1 MDAPRLGDE
10 PFRRGLGSG
19 AKITMPAAGNTHE
32 VLGRLDHCI
41 KALAERNRNDGILV
55 AVHHQHRRRNLA
67 SARIRTELLSLEL
80 DEAMANRRDRGDTF
94 MSFLRDYLFDTTISD
109 AEYVDQLHVR
119 RAALAAAADHL
130 LAVLDREEQR

>member
-1 MDAPRLGDE
+1 M
-10 PFRRGLGSG
+10 
-19 AKITMPAAGNTHE
+19 
-32 VLGRLDHCI
+32 
-41 KALAERNRNDGILV
+41 
-55 AVHHQHRRRNLA
+55 
-67 SARIRTELLSLEL
+67 LSLEL

-130 LAVLDREEQR
+130 LAVLDRRRTTVIQNVGALSDDQIKTVTRIGIQLDQQSRAKHLQLRADELHAHEQPLSDASIENSLRADRLPF